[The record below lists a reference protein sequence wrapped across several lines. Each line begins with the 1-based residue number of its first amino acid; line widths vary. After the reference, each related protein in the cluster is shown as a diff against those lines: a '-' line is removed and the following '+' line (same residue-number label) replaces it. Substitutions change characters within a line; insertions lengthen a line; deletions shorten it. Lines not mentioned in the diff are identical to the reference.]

1 MSEYEPSPNSTEA
14 TEQASYTI
22 RPAVPDD
29 APTIANLVHELAVYE
44 NLEHLAK
51 GTAEDFREHLFGPRP
66 HAEALIAEVDGRP
79 VGLALFFPTF
89 STFRGQ
95 PGMHLEDVFVQPAH
109 RGKGI
114 GKALLKTLARIAR
127 ERGYGRIEWAVLDWN
142 APAIAF
148 YQSLGAGPLEE
159 WITYR
164 IADEPLDRLA
174 KSADEGEQYC
184 SRGL

>member
-1 MSEYEPSPNSTEA
+1 LSAFEPSSNPIETPSF
-14 TEQASYTI
+14 TI
-22 RPAVPDD
+22 RPAAPDD
-29 APTIANLVHELAVYE
+29 AATIAGLVHELAVYE
-44 NLEHLAK
+44 KLEHLARA
-51 GTAEDFREHLFGPRP
+51 TPEDFREHLFGPRP
-66 HAEALIAEVDGRP
+66 HAEALIAEVDGQP

-114 GKALLKTLARIAR
+114 GKAFLKTLAQIAR
-127 ERGYGRIEWAVLDWN
+127 DRGYGRIEWAVLDWN

-148 YQSLGAGPLEE
+148 YQSLGAGPLNE

-164 IADEPLDRLA
+164 IDNEPLERLA
-174 KSADEGEQYC
+174 EGAAQPN
-184 SRGL
+184 STGS

>member
-1 MSEYEPSPNSTEA
+1 MSAFESSPNSTKEPA
-14 TEQASYTI
+14 RASFTI
-22 RPAVPDD
+22 RPAVPGD
-29 APTIANLVHELAVYE
+29 AATIASLVHELAVYE
-44 NLEHLAK
+44 KLEHLAK
-51 GTAEDFREHLFGPRP
+51 GTPESFHEHLFGPRP
-66 HAEALIAEVDGRP
+66 HAEALIAEVDGDP
-79 VGLALFFPTF
+79 VGMALFFPTF

-114 GKALLKTLARIAR
+114 GKAFLKILARIAR
-127 ERGYGRIEWAVLDWN
+127 DRGYGRIEWTVLEWN

-164 IADEPLDRLA
+164 IDDEPLARLA
-174 KSADEGEQYC
+174 EETAGPESIG
-184 SRGL
+184 S